1 MCGEKMELSTID
13 DHSELENVVSEIQ
26 SSVLRNP
33 IYNHKHNRPYF
44 DFIFRKISDAA
55 CYHLGYDN
63 TRSVAKVCL
72 NSKSKLPIDGTM
84 FLNPTIIPLGTT
96 HSGENLTRYSGMEML
111 VSGWIIGLELE
122 ANKTKNCFGKFLPM
136 RYVGKGAPVRL
147 GAFFKPARIVGP
159 FVTIPIGNIIR
170 VGRYAYEPVLVAD
183 QFISTRFE
191 FLITK
196 TEDTRAEDIF
206 FLVSD

>member
-1 MCGEKMELSTID
+1 MGNEKMELLSIHD
-13 DHSELENVVSEIQ
+13 RSELENVVSETQ
-26 SSVLRNP
+26 SNVLENP

-63 TRSVAKVCL
+63 TRSVVQACI
-72 NSKSKLPIDGTM
+72 NSESELPIENTV
-84 FLNPTIIPLGTT
+84 FFNSAIIPLGTT
-96 HSGENLTRYSGMEML
+96 HSGENLAHYSGVEML
-111 VSGWIIGLELE
+111 MAKWIIDLKLGV
-122 ANKTKNCFGKFLPM
+122 NKTRNCFGKFLPM

-147 GAFFKPARIVGP
+147 GAFFKPTRIIGP
-159 FVTIPIGNIIR
+159 FATIPIGNIIR
-170 VGRYAYEPVLVAD
+170 IGRYSYESVLVAD

-206 FLVSD
+206 FLVSN